1 MAPGPG
7 APGLDSGAVHHNS
20 EKRAAGEAGNPGGRP
35 VIVIPDLHGR
45 SDLLRTAALAFPEAH
60 FVSLGD
66 VIDRGPNSLD
76 TVGHLL
82 ELRAE
87 GRATLLMG
95 NHERMAWEGLK
106 WYRQHQGTHDLGD
119 YRRAMEGLSWWMK
132 NGGESVRREL
142 SASRPGSQANGL
154 SLERF
159 PGVLAEYL
167 DALERLVYV
176 TEDQH
181 VHTQLPEAPS
191 VLVAHASPPVRHRE
205 YPDPLEAMLWLRPF
219 EGPFALPPGV
229 VYSVHGHTP
238 VRMPLRLGRHVY
250 LDLGAYE
257 TGLLAMLP
265 VSVQTLSEVTVL
277 TGRGDPARTNKYPM
291 MGEPVSARALN
302 VRPGGPGQRL

>member
-1 MAPGPG
+1 MTPPVPGE
-7 APGLDSGAVHHNS
+7 PGLVQSKPG
-20 EKRAAGEAGNPGGRP
+20 GAGNPDGRP

-45 SDLLRTAALAFPEAH
+45 ADLLRSAALAFPEAH

-66 VIDRGPNSLD
+66 AIDRGPSSLG
-76 TVGHLL
+76 TVGLLL

-119 YRRAMEGLSWWMK
+119 YRRAMQGLSWWMK

-142 SASRPGSQANGL
+142 SVSGAGGQTGGQASGL

-159 PGVLAEYL
+159 PRVLAEYL
-167 DALERLVYV
+167 DALERLAYV
-176 TEDQH
+176 TEDQR
-181 VHTQLPEAPS
+181 VYTQLPEAPS
-191 VLVAHASPPVRHRE
+191 VLVAHASPPVKHRE
-205 YPDPLEAMLWLRPF
+205 YPDPQEAMLWLRPF

-257 TGLLAMLP
+257 TGLLATLP
-265 VSVQTLSEVTVL
+265 LTVQTLSEIAVL
-277 TGRGDPARTNKYPM
+277 TGQGDPARTNKYPM

>member
-1 MAPGPG
+1 MTVPGPG
-7 APGLDSGAVHHNS
+7 GAGPASGAEHPDSGQTA
-20 EKRAAGEAGNPGGRP
+20 AGNPGGRP

-45 SDLLRTAALAFPEAH
+45 ADLLRAAALAYPEAH

-66 VIDRGPNSLD
+66 AIDRGPRSLE

-106 WYRQHQGTHDLGD
+106 WFRQHQGTHDLGD

-142 SASRPGSQANGL
+142 SLSKAGGQANGL

-159 PGVLAEYL
+159 PRVLAEYL

-176 TEDQH
+176 TEDQRI
-181 VHTQLPEAPS
+181 HTQLPGAPS

-205 YPDPLEAMLWLRPF
+205 YPDPQEAMLWLRPF

-265 VSVQTLSEVTVL
+265 LSVQTLSEVTVL
-277 TGRGDPARTNKYPM
+277 TGQGDPARTNQYPM

-302 VRPGGPGQRL
+302 VRPGVPGQRL

>member
-1 MAPGPG
+1 MTPPGPG
-7 APGLDSGAVHHNS
+7 EPGLVQP
-20 EKRAAGEAGNPGGRP
+20 KPGEAGNPEGRQ

-45 SDLLRTAALAFPEAH
+45 ADLLRSAALAFPEAH

-66 VIDRGPNSLD
+66 AIDRGPNSLG
-76 TVGHLL
+76 TVGLLL

-119 YRRAMEGLSWWMK
+119 YRRAMQGLSWWMK

-142 SASRPGSQANGL
+142 SASGAGGQTGGQSGGL

-159 PGVLAEYL
+159 PRVLAEYL

-176 TEDQH
+176 TEDQR

-205 YPDPLEAMLWLRPF
+205 YPDPQEAMLWLRPF

-257 TGLLAMLP
+257 TGLLATLP
-265 VSVQTLSEVTVL
+265 LTVQTLSEVAVL
-277 TGRGDPARTNKYPM
+277 TGQGDPARANRYPM

-302 VRPGGPGQRL
+302 IRPGGPGQRL